1 MTTQLPC
8 VRCTHRDHHPV
19 DKMGH
24 RTMPCFHKDL
34 SQPDG
39 FCICTDYEE
48 PKSARQF
55 ADAYL
60 GPDPM
65 AQEGHVWEGHD
76 DRD

>member
-8 VRCTHRDHHPV
+8 VRCTHRDHHVV
-19 DKMGH
+19 DKMGD
-24 RTMPCFHKDL
+24 RTEPCFHKDPT
-34 SQPDG
+34 QPDG

-65 AQEGHVWEGHD
+65 AQEGHVWDGHD